1 MYDASIPIHKAM
13 SDYGDVL
20 IAFEM
25 NGEPIPREHGVSF
38 SWFNP
43 ANLRLLLSFLLPN
56 R

>member
-25 NGEPIPREHGVSF
+25 NGEPIPREHGVSVVRNHPSVVLF
-38 SWFNP
+38 V
-43 ANLRLLLSFLLPN
+43 
-56 R
+56 